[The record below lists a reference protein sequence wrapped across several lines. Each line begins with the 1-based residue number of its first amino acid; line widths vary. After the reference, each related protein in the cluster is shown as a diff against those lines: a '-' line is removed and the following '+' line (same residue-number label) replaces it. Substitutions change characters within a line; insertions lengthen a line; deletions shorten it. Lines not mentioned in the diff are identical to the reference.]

1 MALFSQSLCFG
12 ENTLQELEK
21 GAGLQYAKVVTP
33 NRSNKSSAASN
44 SDTDIIEESPT
55 NYSSA
60 FSFRERTKAKQLN
73 KSKKKGKSR
82 SCEQLATSKAA
93 SDCSKNT
100 LSQFFRSEYDFG
112 DDIVKIIPDNGRST
126 NNNKLDNDIEMASE
140 NVQKNESLQ
149 CYESDMFGDWAV
161 PQNICPSK
169 PSTDICASKPS
180 DEFKANDQ
188 HDSSVNIWEDS
199 YDFNDIDLGSG
210 DENNEN
216 HAKELNLKVDD
227 QIALGLDNVTFTQN
241 FMNEASF
248 ENDLNSN
255 GGCNSFA
262 ANKFIEEKME
272 SCKNSFTD
280 EMRAECQ
287 QLSVSRCSQMSTFKF
302 NISESSFTLI
312 YSDSTVENDEKAV
325 ISQSISKKSN
335 SQPLQHQNGIDK
347 WGKKVFL
354 YLVLGLR

>member
-21 GAGLQYAKVVTP
+21 GAGLQYVKVVTP
-33 NRSNKSSAASN
+33 NRSSAASN

-82 SCEQLATSKAA
+82 SCEQLTTSKAA

-112 DDIVKIIPDNGRST
+112 DDIRKIIPDNASNIST
-126 NNNKLDNDIEMASE
+126 NNNQLDNAMSDDMDMALENMQKNE
-140 NVQKNESLQ
+140 NVQGF
-149 CYESDMFGDWAV
+149 ESDMFGDWAV

-169 PSTDICASKPS
+169 PSTDVCASKPS

-188 HDSSVNIWEDS
+188 HDNSVNIWEDS
-199 YDFNDIDLGSG
+199 YDFNDIDLGSCEEN
-210 DENNEN
+210 DEK

-248 ENDLNSN
+248 ENDLNLNS
-255 GGCNSFA
+255 GCNSFA
-262 ANKFIEEKME
+262 ANKFIEEEMK

-302 NISESSFTLI
+302 NISESSFTLN
-312 YSDSTVENDEKAV
+312 YSDSTVDIDEKAV
-325 ISQSISKKSN
+325 ISQNISKKN

-347 WGKKVFL
+347 WGKKVLL
-354 YLVLGLR
+354 YLVL